1 MEDNKKKGL
10 GMVLEGVGMRG
21 LYTAGVLDEL
31 MEQGIY
37 ADSTVGV
44 SAGAIFGCNYKSR
57 QIGRTLRY
65 NTRFCKDK
73 RYMGLKSWITTG
85 DLYSK
90 DFAYGEVPWKLDV
103 FDTETFAR
111 SPMKF
116 TVVCTDIE
124 TGKPCYQECRMGD
137 RLDVEWMR
145 ASASL
150 PLAARPVKLNGR
162 MYLDGGISDPI
173 PVNWMLS
180 QGYEKNVV
188 VCTRHSGYRKEHNK
202 LMPLLRLKFR
212 EYPELVK
219 LLDERHIQ
227 YNRMLD
233 KIAYLE
239 KEGRIHVIR
248 PDRDI
253 SAKPVERDPAHLKE
267 IYEVGRRVMKADMEK
282 LKEGIE
288 LFRKA
293 ADHYEFHRMKEAEQI
308 ISDLLQKYPG
318 HPGFMKFKCRF
329 LMEDAG
335 ENRVEAERFLDK
347 ALKMFP
353 EDGYF
358 LKYKADI
365 LWMDGEM
372 QKAAE
377 LYLQVK
383 NKTTNGIVWME
394 MDRFFRGYKSEILKS
409 CEELIANHNK
419 KEALALMELW
429 SRLIPEDDDIQGALY
444 LAKTVCARTQSEIE
458 KEIGEI
464 RAVIGTQM
472 ITPVSV
478 EKNPGKSRK
487 QIKSDRTSDETSA
500 DDVNKKVSDPS
511 AETEEVKAPADIQV
525 KVSEEHKMYR
535 KALTRAW
542 KRLGYSDELA
552 ELRTQIICTGEESE
566 LEWLAEQVR
575 NRQFRREE
583 KACAYKLVGDVRMKQ
598 GQTREAFANYRKA
611 LEYEMPSYVR
621 TELYRIFIN
630 DLNDG
635 SRQAKSFGKKTDIT
649 VVLDKWLDKYES
661 IEDIKK
667 IVQTVTVK

>member
-10 GMVLEGVGMRG
+10 GMVLEGGGMRG

-188 VCTRHSGYRKEHNK
+188 VCTRHPGYRKEHNK
-202 LMPLLRLKFR
+202 LMPLLRLKSR

-282 LKEGIE
+282 LK
-288 LFRKA
+288 A
-293 ADHYEFHRMKEAEQI
+293 
-308 ISDLLQKYPG
+308 
-318 HPGFMKFKCRF
+318 
-329 LMEDAG
+329 
-335 ENRVEAERFLDK
+335 
-347 ALKMFP
+347 
-353 EDGYF
+353 
-358 LKYKADI
+358 
-365 LWMDGEM
+365 
-372 QKAAE
+372 
-377 LYLQVK
+377 
-383 NKTTNGIVWME
+383 
-394 MDRFFRGYKSEILKS
+394 
-409 CEELIANHNK
+409 
-419 KEALALMELW
+419 
-429 SRLIPEDDDIQGALY
+429 Y
-444 LAKTVCARTQSEIE
+444 LAE
-458 KEIGEI
+458 
-464 RAVIGTQM
+464 
-472 ITPVSV
+472 
-478 EKNPGKSRK
+478 
-487 QIKSDRTSDETSA
+487 
-500 DDVNKKVSDPS
+500 
-511 AETEEVKAPADIQV
+511 
-525 KVSEEHKMYR
+525 
-535 KALTRAW
+535 
-542 KRLGYSDELA
+542 
-552 ELRTQIICTGEESE
+552 
-566 LEWLAEQVR
+566 
-575 NRQFRREE
+575 
-583 KACAYKLVGDVRMKQ
+583 
-598 GQTREAFANYRKA
+598 
-611 LEYEMPSYVR
+611 
-621 TELYRIFIN
+621 
-630 DLNDG
+630 
-635 SRQAKSFGKKTDIT
+635 
-649 VVLDKWLDKYES
+649 
-661 IEDIKK
+661 
-667 IVQTVTVK
+667 